1 MGKLDGK
8 VAVVTGATSG
18 IGQGIVEVFLEEG
31 AKVVF
36 CGRRAEKGQAFEEEL
51 KAKGFDATFIQADMT
66 VDSEVGLLFDKAAEK
81 YEKVDIWVNNAGI
94 MRMAPIAYADVAG
107 DWDAVM
113 NINLRSYYI
122 AIKYAAS
129 KLADG
134 GAIVNLASIGGLRG
148 APNLASYGASKAA
161 VISLTKTAAV
171 ELAERGIRVNA
182 ILPGTIFSEIM
193 PRDAEFTQFALQGIP
208 LGRGGEP
215 REIGTVAAF
224 LASSEASFVTGEGIT
239 VDGGY
244 TAK

>member
-1 MGKLDGK
+1 MKLKDK

-36 CGRRAEKGQAFEEEL
+36 CGRRADRGEAFEEEL
-51 KAKGFDATFIQADMT
+51 KAKGFDATFVQTDMT
-66 VDSEVGLLFDKAAEK
+66 LDSDVAGLIEKAIEK
-81 YEKVDIWVNNAGI
+81 YGKIDIWVNNAGI
-94 MRMAPIAYADVAG
+94 MHMTPIVAADVAK
-107 DWDAVM
+107 DWDDVI
-113 NINLRSYYI
+113 NVNLRSYYV
-122 AIKYAAS
+122 AIKNLAT

-134 GAIVNLASIGGLRG
+134 GAIVNIASIGGLRG

-193 PRDAEFTQFALQGIP
+193 PRDSEFTKYTLQGIP

-224 LASSEASFVTGEGIT
+224 LASSEASYISGEGIT

>member
-1 MGKLDGK
+1 MGKLEGK

-36 CGRRAEKGQAFEEEL
+36 CGRRLDKGQAIENAL
-51 KAKGFDATFIQADMT
+51 KEKGFDVTFIQADMT
-66 VDSEVGLLFDKAAEK
+66 IDSDVAALFDKSIEK
-81 YEKVDIWVNNAGI
+81 YGQIDIWVNNAGV
-94 MRMAPIAYADVAG
+94 MHMTPIAYADVAN
-107 DWDAVM
+107 DWDAVI
-113 NINLRSYYI
+113 NLNLRSYYI
-122 AIKYAAS
+122 ATKYAAT

-134 GAIVNLASIGGLRG
+134 GSIVNIASIGGLRG

-161 VISLTKTAAV
+161 VISLTKTSAV
-171 ELAERGIRVNA
+171 EFAERGIRVNA

-193 PRDAEFTQFALQGIP
+193 PRDAEFTQYALQGIP

>member
-18 IGQGIVEVFLEEG
+18 IGQGITEVFLEEG

-36 CGRRAEKGQAFEEEL
+36 CGRRLDKGQAIEAAL
-51 KAKGFDATFIQADMT
+51 KEKGFEVTFIQADMT
-66 VDSEVGLLFDKAAEK
+66 VDSDVEMLFDKTTEK
-81 YEKVDIWVNNAGI
+81 YGKVDIWVNNAGI
-94 MRMAPIAYADVAG
+94 MHMVPIIAADVAN
-107 DWDAVM
+107 DWDAVI
-113 NINLRSYYI
+113 NLNLRSYYV
-122 AIKYAAS
+122 AT
-129 KLADG
+129 KLAATKLTPG
-134 GAIVNLASIGGLRG
+134 GSIINIASIGGKRG

-161 VISLTKTAAV
+161 VISLTQTAAC
-171 ELAERGIRVNA
+171 EFGPTGTRVNA

-193 PRDAEFTQFALQGIP
+193 PRDGEFTEYALQGIP

-224 LASSEASFVTGEGIT
+224 LASSEASFITGEGIT